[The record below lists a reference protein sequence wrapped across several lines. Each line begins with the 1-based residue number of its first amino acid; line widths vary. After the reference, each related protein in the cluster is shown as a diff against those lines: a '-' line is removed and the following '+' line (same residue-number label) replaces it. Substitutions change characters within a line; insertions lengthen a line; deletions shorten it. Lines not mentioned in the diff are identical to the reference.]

1 MAADEKKAK
10 AKEKAAPKE
19 KPVVEAP
26 AKDKT
31 AADAATVA
39 DVKTEAKAE
48 TPKDYSRG
56 EGQKPVSQ
64 AYKDNW
70 DAIFGK
76 KKKKR
81 PAGRGAR

>member
-1 MAADEKKAK
+1 MMAADEKKAK
-10 AKEKAAPKE
+10 AKEKTTPKEPKE

-26 AKDKT
+26 AKDKP
-31 AADAATVA
+31 AADAATVN

-48 TPKDYSRG
+48 TSKNYSRG

-81 PAGRGAR
+81 

>member
-19 KPVVEAP
+19 KPVVDAP
-26 AKDKT
+26 AKDK
-31 AADAATVA
+31 AADAATVNG
-39 DVKTEAKAE
+39 VKTEAKAE

-70 DAIFGK
+70 DSIFGK
-76 KKKKR
+76 KKRKR
-81 PAGRGAR
+81 RAGRGAR